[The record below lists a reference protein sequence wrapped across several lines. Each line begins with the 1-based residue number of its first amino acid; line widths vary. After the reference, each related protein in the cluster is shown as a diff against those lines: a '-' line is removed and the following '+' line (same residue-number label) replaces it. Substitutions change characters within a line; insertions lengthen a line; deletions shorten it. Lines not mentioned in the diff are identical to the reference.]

1 MLSRTIG
8 FDDVQDVESFARSI
22 LNDHIASGA
31 RRRNGTLTGPAP
43 LSSSDFDD
51 CLTDLI
57 AASWEAFQRFDGRG
71 RFSGY
76 LAWKLHREIT
86 DWKRRRWKST
96 RYLTAPIVE
105 TSYDDELNGATHDDE
120 EIVGLNAKT
129 FHWRARD
136 AYERTCLPLAES
148 GMDWV

>member
-96 RYLTAPIVE
+96 RYLTTPIVE
-105 TSYDDELNGATHDDE
+105 TCYDDELNGAIHHDE
-120 EIVGLNAKT
+120 EPIGIDPSTLSHQAQ
-129 FHWRARD
+129 H
-136 AYERTCLPLAES
+136 AY
-148 GMDWV
+148 